1 MRLLD
6 VVRPAL
12 NFLPEVESPLKRP
25 EFNDKILW
33 TAWSVFIY
41 LVIANIPLFGIQR
54 VPKSL
59 DDNEWIRTIMGANR
73 GTILELG
80 MTPIITAGIILQFM
94 ASQSGDRGVSI
105 EMHCKEDRELF

>member
-12 NFLPEVESPLKRP
+12 NFLPEVEKPHKRP

-41 LVIANIPLFGIQR
+41 LIILNLPLFGI
-54 VPKSL
+54 
-59 DDNEWIRTIMGANR
+59 
-73 GTILELG
+73 
-80 MTPIITAGIILQFM
+80 
-94 ASQSGDRGVSI
+94 
-105 EMHCKEDRELF
+105 